1 MTGPT
6 MTLTQRYATPTLMAQ
21 SLRATTATTLDH
33 QTATMTI
40 PRGPVP
46 MQAASGLR
54 DKPPALTKAIG
65 LLDTR
70 TPLHLTTHPTL
81 APSK

>member
-40 PRGPVP
+40 PCGP
-46 MQAASGLR
+46 A
-54 DKPPALTKAIG
+54 PPETANG
-65 LLDTR
+65 
-70 TPLHLTTHPTL
+70 HLGAPT
-81 APSK
+81 